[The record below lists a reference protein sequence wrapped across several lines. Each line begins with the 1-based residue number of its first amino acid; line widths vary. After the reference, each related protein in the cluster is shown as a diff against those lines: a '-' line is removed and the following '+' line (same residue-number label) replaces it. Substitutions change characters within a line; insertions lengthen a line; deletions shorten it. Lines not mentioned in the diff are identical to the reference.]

1 MHITILAFLFLALAG
16 CVGSPPKPPE
26 VKGEYR
32 PINRIEPKQIATHY
46 GRLTQQTFDFYYE
59 GDIVESLHALHN
71 VQPQL
76 IVLPPLG
83 KRISLPVRVNL
94 QATTLADALKAIG
107 EQGGRFA
114 DVVLNTST
122 QGGNQAFVRFH
133 STYDQPAAK

>member
-1 MHITILAFLFLALAG
+1 MHITILAVLFLALAG
-16 CVGSPPKPPE
+16 CAGSPSSPPE

-32 PINRIEPKQIATHY
+32 PINRIEPKQIATQPD
-46 GRLTQQTFDFYYE
+46 RLAQQTFDFYYE

-133 STYDQPAAK
+133 STYDQPATK

>member
-1 MHITILAFLFLALAG
+1 MHITILAVLFLALAG
-16 CVGSPPKPPE
+16 CTGSPPKPPE

-32 PINRIEPKQIATHY
+32 PINRIEPKQIATQPD
-46 GRLTQQTFDFYYE
+46 RLAQQTFDFYYE
-59 GDIVESLHALHN
+59 GDIAESLHALHN

-83 KRISLPVRVNL
+83 RRISLPVRVNL
-94 QATTLADALKAIG
+94 QATTLEDTLKAIG

-114 DVVLNTST
+114 DVVLTSQA

-133 STYDQPAAK
+133 SIHDLPETK